1 MRSNTRTLLGFQR
14 EKTPRF
20 KTPCT
25 WSRVQL
31 YGAPMPTAKSH
42 SAQPMLKIGDVARQA
57 ELSIDAVRF
66 YEREGLLGRVRRS
79 SAGQRQYDDET
90 VRRLA
95 FVRRATALGFSLADV
110 KSLLT
115 LRVSARMPCDRVRER
130 ALAKLSDIDRRIAE
144 LQEMRDALARLA
156 SGCESGAELGSCPF
170 LDELARPLEARTTS
184 GCNEEECA

>member
-1 MRSNTRTLLGFQR
+1 
-14 EKTPRF
+14 
-20 KTPCT
+20 
-25 WSRVQL
+25 
-31 YGAPMPTAKSH
+31 MPIARPD
-42 SAQPMLKIGDVARQA
+42 AALPMLKIGDVARHA

-95 FVRRATALGFSLADV
+95 FVRRATALGFSLAEV

-115 LRVSARMPCDRVRER
+115 LKVSARLPCERVRER
-130 ALAKLSDIDRRIAE
+130 ALAKVADIDRRIAE

-156 SGCESGAELGSCPF
+156 SGCENGAALGSCPF
-170 LDELARPLEARTTS
+170 LDELARPLDGQTPDA
-184 GCNEEECA
+184 CNEECA